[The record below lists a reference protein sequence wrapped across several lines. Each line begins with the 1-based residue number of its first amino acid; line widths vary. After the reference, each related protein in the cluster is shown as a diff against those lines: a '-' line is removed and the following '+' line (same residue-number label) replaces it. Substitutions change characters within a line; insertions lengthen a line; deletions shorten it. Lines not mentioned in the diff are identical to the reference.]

1 MPQNYP
7 MQSKLND
14 QIELRIYNFVFFV
27 DFDWVKFNGDCKQVI
42 KEVRD
47 RFMDL
52 ANEIVDDDN
61 SHYVEQMQEK
71 QEKFT

>member
-7 MQSKLND
+7 MQN
-14 QIELRIYNFVFFV
+14 
-27 DFDWVKFNGDCKQVI
+27 FDWVKFNGDCKQVI